1 MTQSLASGVTA
12 CHQLKIDQDQ
22 DAGLLSI
29 PSLSLESLP
38 LSTGDALHVA
48 EWSQIKGGHGDR
60 HWGAVRAW
68 SPGVGL
74 MKGVAVRVLA
84 DVVDGSRLLR
94 QQAPKEVRLG
104 GARGGPS

>member
-38 LSTGDALHVA
+38 LLTGDMLHVPNGPRSKGVMGTGIGCCQGLA
-48 EWSQIKGGHGDR
+48 TWCGLVKGGT
-60 HWGAVRAW
+60 
-68 SPGVGL
+68 L
-74 MKGVAVRVLA
+74 RV
-84 DVVDGSRLLR
+84 
-94 QQAPKEVRLG
+94 
-104 GARGGPS
+104 